1 MFDDGHDP
9 QNGIMILDETRFWQ
23 AVQDRD
29 RSFDGQFVFGVLTT
43 GVYCRPSCACRLP
56 LRVNVRFFLEPAD
69 AERAGL
75 RPCLRCRPLATRGVD
90 PDTERI
96 RASCEYIRANFDS
109 EELPLAL
116 LAAQAGLS
124 TFHYQ
129 RCFKAVMGVTPR
141 QFVEACRLDSLKGNL
156 REKRHSVTA
165 AIYESGFGSGSRVY
179 ERVDTRLGM
188 TPATYR
194 AGGKGAAI
202 SYASTDSPLGRM
214 MIGATDR
221 GLCFVQFAASDEQLL
236 QMLRNEYPAASI
248 AEMPQPYPEA
258 FREWMQALRDHL
270 NGQSP
275 RVDLPLDLQATAFQM
290 KVWTYLQSIPRGSVE
305 SYSEVAKGIGQASAV
320 RAVARACASNRVALV
335 IPCHRVIRGTG
346 ELGGYRWGLER
357 KRALIDRER
366 ADTATLRS

>member
-1 MFDDGHDP
+1 MSDDGHDP
-9 QNGIMILDETRFWQ
+9 QNGIMMMFDEVRFWK

-29 RSFDGQFVFGVLTT
+29 KSFDGQFFFGVMTT

-56 LRVNVRFFLEPAD
+56 LRANVRFFLEPAD

-75 RPCLRCRPLATRGVD
+75 RACLRCRPLATRGVD
-90 PDTERI
+90 PDMERI
-96 RASCEYIRANFDS
+96 RKSCEYIRANVES

-116 LAAQAGLS
+116 LAAEAGLS
-124 TFHYQ
+124 PFHYQ

-141 QFVEACRLDSLKGNL
+141 QFVEACRLESLKGNL
-156 REKRHSVTA
+156 RGKRHSVTS

-194 AGGKGAAI
+194 AGGKGASI
-202 SYASTDSPLGRM
+202 SYASVDSPLGRM

-221 GLCFVQFAASDEQLL
+221 GLCFLQFGEADEQLVE
-236 QMLRNEYPAASI
+236 MLHNEYPAASI
-248 AEMPQPYPEA
+248 SPLVQPYPPA
-258 FREWMQALRDHL
+258 FQEWMDALRDHV
-270 NGQSP
+270 NGQRP

-290 KVWTYLQSIPRGSVE
+290 KVWSYLQSIPAGHVE
-305 SYSEVAKGIGQASAV
+305 SYAEVAKGIGQASAS

-357 KRALIDRER
+357 KRTLIDRER
-366 ADTATLRS
+366 AVAAQ